1 MQQIRYVFYG
11 GIKIENS
18 LQTQTKPTID
28 EIPKHFEWAYETIV
42 PLYCW
47 NSKRIHI
54 IVIK

>member
-28 EIPKHFEWAYETIV
+28 EIPKHFEWRTKQLYHCIV
-42 PLYCW
+42 GIQNEYIL
-47 NSKRIHI
+47 S
-54 IVIK
+54 